1 MVQNDITKECGAIT
15 NPANSKL
22 DHGGGVAEAI
32 SRKGGYVIN
41 E

>member
-1 MVQNDITKECGAIT
+1 VVQNDIAEEFGAIT

-32 SRKGGYVIN
+32 SRKGGYIIN